1 MEINPADGL
10 ERPHRI
16 STTAGWDTGTYA
28 YDGAGNIHRIGTENF
43 RYDRLSRLVSGQVK
57 VGVSLRA
64 QTAAFDV
71 YGNITSLTTNGSV
84 QSTPTDP
91 TTNRLQ
97 SPLASYDGGGN
108 VTVLDYGSERYEY
121 SYDGT
126 NMMKYLKS
134 DTGLARTFLYSAD
147 DERVVQLDCETAGCG
162 VDDAKHTWSL
172 RGLGAEVL
180 RTYTLARGGGWNWE
194 RDYVHRGGQSL
205 ASVGPSGT
213 LHFHPD
219 HLGTP
224 RQLTRST
231 GAQESLHSYYPF
243 GQEAT
248 NIAQD
253 DVTLKFTGHE
263 RDSNDNTVKGHL
275 DYMHARFCSANLG
288 RFNSPDPIPMHQSA
302 TRNAQRWNRYL
313 YAAGNPLKFTDP
325 SGLYIV
331 VPGAKIRA
339 DGEDELEAVQQALI
353 EAQRSDLADRLILDV
368 VDGEVRIA
376 YAGNVDDLTGSGNA
390 TAALIGE
397 TIKTQERVALDITT
411 SSLSEFGGAR
421 TYSAGVA
428 KGGVPEIDIRINP
441 GEVSST
447 IVPGTP
453 TAGPLAGANVGLGVS
468 LGTAVVHEFG
478 HASGYLL
485 YNMPRIGTN
494 TSSDALYYEN
504 LHRELLAK
512 PGGGAPLKRTRH

>member
-1 MEINPADGL
+1 
-10 ERPHRI
+10 
-16 STTAGWDTGTYA
+16 
-28 YDGAGNIHRIGTENF
+28 
-43 RYDRLSRLVSGQVK
+43 
-57 VGVSLRA
+57 
-64 QTAAFDV
+64 
-71 YGNITSLTTNGSV
+71 
-84 QSTPTDP
+84 
-91 TTNRLQ
+91 
-97 SPLASYDGGGN
+97 
-108 VTVLDYGSERYEY
+108 
-121 SYDGT
+121 
-126 NMMKYLKS
+126 
-134 DTGLARTFLYSAD
+134 
-147 DERVVQLDCETAGCG
+147 
-162 VDDAKHTWSL
+162 
-172 RGLGAEVL
+172 
-180 RTYTLARGGGWNWE
+180 
-194 RDYVHRGGQSL
+194 
-205 ASVGPSGT
+205 
-213 LHFHPD
+213 
-219 HLGTP
+219 
-224 RQLTRST
+224 
-231 GAQESLHSYYPF
+231 
-243 GQEAT
+243 
-248 NIAQD
+248 
-253 DVTLKFTGHE
+253 
-263 RDSNDNTVKGHL
+263 
-275 DYMHARFCSANLG
+275 
-288 RFNSPDPIPMHQSA
+288 
-302 TRNAQRWNRYL
+302 
-313 YAAGNPLKFTDP
+313 
-325 SGLYIV
+325 
-331 VPGAKIRA
+331 
-339 DGEDELEAVQQALI
+339 
-353 EAQRSDLADRLILDV
+353 LADRLILDV